1 MLRRVLRSTRL
12 QCLHSEL
19 LVSSLPYLIPLDV
32 FRLHRI
38 RRGATCPGLGRSF
51 KGLEPHTRMSAPG
64 TPPRR
69 PAKRVTSGLQP
80 LSPTNQQAQASS
92 STSALSR
99 SQSLVHHDPAI
110 DRALQLSTFE
120 GNYSTEDFITTLS
133 DKLIQESKS
142 NPGPFDPKPFL
153 QTFSP
158 ALDQLLHLRSQVA
171 ERTKKMETE
180 VRRAEREYGR
190 RLREL
195 DGGFEVCHR
204 DHTDVLVLMRD

>member
-1 MLRRVLRSTRL
+1 MIT
-12 QCLHSEL
+12 
-19 LVSSLPYLIPLDV
+19 
-32 FRLHRI
+32 
-38 RRGATCPGLGRSF
+38 A
-51 KGLEPHTRMSAPG
+51 MSAPSK
-64 TPPRR
+64 PPRR
-69 PAKRVTSGLQP
+69 PAKRVTANLQP
-80 LSPTNQQAQASS
+80 LSPTNQQASS
-92 STSALSR
+92 ATPSLSR

-120 GNYSTEDFITTLS
+120 HNYSTEDFVSTLS

-142 NPGPFDPKPFL
+142 IPGPFDPKPFL

-158 ALDQLLHLRSQVA
+158 ALDRLLQLRSQVA

-195 DGGFEVCHR
+195 DGGFEVCPPALGFKAR
-204 DHTDVLVLMRD
+204 GSMLTRRSGYRELVHQPREQDFRSQPLIGPHGRTA

>member
-1 MLRRVLRSTRL
+1 
-12 QCLHSEL
+12 
-19 LVSSLPYLIPLDV
+19 
-32 FRLHRI
+32 
-38 RRGATCPGLGRSF
+38 
-51 KGLEPHTRMSAPG
+51 MSNPA

-69 PAKRVTSGLQP
+69 PAKRITSGLQP
-80 LSPTNQQAQASS
+80 LSPSNQQASS
-92 STSALSR
+92 STSSLSR

-120 GNYSTEDFITTLS
+120 GNYTTEDFVSTLS
-133 DKLIQESKS
+133 DKLIQESKAAA
-142 NPGPFDPKPFL
+142 GPFDPKPFL

-158 ALDQLLHLRSQVA
+158 ALDQLLQLRSQVA

-195 DGGFEVCHR
+195 DGGFEVCLVHR
-204 DHTDVLVLMRD
+204 IAFQMSLMLIESGDW

>member
-1 MLRRVLRSTRL
+1 
-12 QCLHSEL
+12 
-19 LVSSLPYLIPLDV
+19 
-32 FRLHRI
+32 
-38 RRGATCPGLGRSF
+38 
-51 KGLEPHTRMSAPG
+51 MSNPA

-69 PAKRVTSGLQP
+69 PAKRNTGLYA
-80 LSPTNQQAQASS
+80 LSPNTPAASS

-99 SQSLVHHDPAI
+99 SHSLTHHDPAI

-120 GNYSTEDFITTLS
+120 NNYSTEDFISTLS

-158 ALDQLLHLRSQVA
+158 ALDQLLSLRGQVA

-195 DGGFEVCHR
+195 DGGFEVR
-204 DHTDVLVLMRD
+204 IIP

>member
-1 MLRRVLRSTRL
+1 
-12 QCLHSEL
+12 
-19 LVSSLPYLIPLDV
+19 
-32 FRLHRI
+32 
-38 RRGATCPGLGRSF
+38 
-51 KGLEPHTRMSAPG
+51 MSNPA

-69 PAKRVTSGLQP
+69 PAKRITSGLQA
-80 LSPTNQQAQASS
+80 LSPSNQQASS
-92 STSALSR
+92 SSRPTLSR

-120 GNYSTEDFITTLS
+120 GNYTTEDFVSTLS

-142 NPGPFDPKPFL
+142 HTGPFDPKPFL

-158 ALDQLLHLRSQVA
+158 ALDQLLQLRSQVA

-195 DGGFEVCHR
+195 DGGFEVGSTGVDLTR
-204 DHTDVLVLMRD
+204 FSAADMDRR

>member
-1 MLRRVLRSTRL
+1 
-12 QCLHSEL
+12 
-19 LVSSLPYLIPLDV
+19 
-32 FRLHRI
+32 
-38 RRGATCPGLGRSF
+38 
-51 KGLEPHTRMSAPG
+51 MSNPA

-69 PAKRVTSGLQP
+69 PAKRIVSGLHP
-80 LSPTNQQAQASS
+80 LSPSNEQASS
-92 STSALSR
+92 SRPGLSR

-120 GNYSTEDFITTLS
+120 GNYTTEDFVSTLS

-142 NPGPFDPKPFL
+142 NAGPFDPKPFL

-158 ALDQLLHLRSQVA
+158 ALDQLLQLRSQVA

-195 DGGFEVCHR
+195 DGGFEVR
-204 DHTDVLVLMRD
+204 GQLVNVAVDVV